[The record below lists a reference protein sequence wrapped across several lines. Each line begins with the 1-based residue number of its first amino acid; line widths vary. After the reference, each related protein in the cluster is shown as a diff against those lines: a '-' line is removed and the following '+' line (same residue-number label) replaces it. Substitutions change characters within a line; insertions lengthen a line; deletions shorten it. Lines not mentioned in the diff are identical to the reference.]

1 MGRESQQQANRLE
14 KEPSMKNKLLLVF
27 ALLSLVFSFP
37 LAAQVPDDNP
47 EVSATVQDA
56 DKDGDLDA
64 DVDID
69 TEADTY
75 DDPVA
80 DDDKAL
86 VNEDDAATIDDDT
99 AAIDADG
106 DELPRTASPL
116 PLIALLGAG
125 SLISALGFRVTRK

>member
-1 MGRESQQQANRLE
+1 M
-14 KEPSMKNKLLLVF
+14 
-27 ALLSLVFSFP
+27 
-37 LAAQVPDDNP
+37 PDDNP

-80 DDDKAL
+80 DDDNAL
-86 VNEDDAATIDDDT
+86 IDEDDA
-99 AAIDADG
+99 AAIDADE

>member
-1 MGRESQQQANRLE
+1 
-14 KEPSMKNKLLLVF
+14 MKNKLLLAF
-27 ALLSLVFSFP
+27 AALALVLSFP
-37 LAAQVPDDNP
+37 LAAQVPDEPNDNP

-56 DKDGDLDA
+56 DRDGDLDA

-69 TEADTY
+69 TEADVS
-75 DDPVA
+75 DDPIA
-80 DDDKAL
+80 DDDNAL
-86 VNEDDAATIDDDT
+86 TNEDDAA
-99 AAIDADG
+99 AIDAD

>member
-1 MGRESQQQANRLE
+1 
-14 KEPSMKNKLLLVF
+14 MKHKLLLAF
-27 ALLSLVFSFP
+27 AALALVLSFP
-37 LAAQVPDDNP
+37 IAAQVPDDNP

-56 DKDGDLDA
+56 DRDGDLDA

-69 TEADTY
+69 TEADIN

-80 DDDKAL
+80 DDDNAL
-86 VNEDDAATIDDDT
+86 TDEDDA

>member
-1 MGRESQQQANRLE
+1 MRH
-14 KEPSMKNKLLLVF
+14 KLLLLL
-27 ALLSLVFSFP
+27 AILSLVFSLP
-37 LAAQVPDDNP
+37 LTALQVPDDNP

-69 TEADTY
+69 TEADVA

-80 DDDKAL
+80 DDDNAL
-86 VNEDDAATIDDDT
+86 TDDHDAVIDNDG
-99 AAIDADG
+99 DALTTD

-125 SLISALGFRVTRK
+125 SVLSALGFRATRR